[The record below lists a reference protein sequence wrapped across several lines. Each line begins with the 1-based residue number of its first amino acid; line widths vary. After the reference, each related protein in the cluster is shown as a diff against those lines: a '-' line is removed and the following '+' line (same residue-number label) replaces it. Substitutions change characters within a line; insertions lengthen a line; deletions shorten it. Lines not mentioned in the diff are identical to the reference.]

1 MVVVKLTGRV
11 SILKDTLS
19 IYLLSAMKA
28 ANETALQ
35 SCFRARLDAWR
46 NEAASDERG
55 EKMTEV
61 MTEKLRMAA
70 NGVWEAIGPEDRRLF
85 AYYES
90 LVAPDYDRCH
100 PGDTFE
106 AMKFRARF
114 SKEDQGLL
122 RQWMAIAA
130 VRAAKLPRQLRG
142 AQADRVA
149 A

>member
-1 MVVVKLTGRV
+1 
-11 SILKDTLS
+11 
-19 IYLLSAMKA
+19 MKWR
-28 ANETALQ
+28 
-35 SCFRARLDAWR
+35 FRACPDDER
-46 NEAASDERG
+46 NEAASTNEVR
-55 EKMTEV
+55 KMTEV
-61 MTEKLRMAA
+61 ETRKLRMAA

-85 AYYES
+85 AYYET

-142 AQADRVA
+142 AQADRVVA
-149 A
+149 